1 MAEVSA
7 EAVVRRLNAA
17 SRFLVAAES
26 CTAGLVADLLAGVPG
41 ASKGCWGSFVSYTVN
56 AKDRMLGIDPEL
68 IRRFGA
74 VSRET
79 AEAMARGALARSGAD
94 LAVAVTGLAGPE
106 GDGTPVP
113 VGTVWIAV
121 VRQDGR
127 GEAAV
132 FKYAG
137 SRNEVRASAAFEALG
152 MILKHID

>member
-7 EAVVRRLNAA
+7 EAVVQRLNAA

-41 ASKGCWGSFVSYTVN
+41 ASRVFWGSFVSYTVN
-56 AKDRMLGIDPEL
+56 AKERMLGIDPGL

-106 GDGTPVP
+106 GDGSSVP

-121 VRQDGR
+121 ARRDGG
-127 GEAAV
+127 GETAV
-132 FKYAG
+132 FKYDG
-137 SRNEVRASAAFEALG
+137 SRNEVRAFAASEALG
-152 MILKHID
+152 MLLKHIG